1 MTIAPIQSHVPKPA
15 SGLETDTDKNHGD
28 VSEAEKLHHSE
39 IGLISVQVPCQENV
53 EGAPEQTSTSASS
66 QPKNPAL
73 DAAPDWP
80 GD

>member
-1 MTIAPIQSHVPKPA
+1 MSIAPECPSVPKPA
-15 SGLETDTDKNHGD
+15 SGLDDEIDKNQGD
-28 VSEAEKLHHSE
+28 VSEEEKLNRRL
-39 IGLISVQVPCQENV
+39 IGLISVQVPCQGNV